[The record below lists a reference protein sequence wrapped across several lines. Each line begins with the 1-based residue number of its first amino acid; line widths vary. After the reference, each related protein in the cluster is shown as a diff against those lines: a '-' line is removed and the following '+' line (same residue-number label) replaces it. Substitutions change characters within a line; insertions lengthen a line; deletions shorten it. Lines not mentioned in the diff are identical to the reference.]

1 MRVFSSRRA
10 KLRRALLGGA
20 LALTCSACV
29 SIYRD
34 HGYVPNDEDLAAI
47 QIGVD
52 TRESVAETV
61 GIPGAS
67 GVLNDSGYYYIS
79 TRIRQYGATEPKPV
93 ARELVAINFD
103 PAGRVRGIERF
114 GLEDGRVIEL
124 QRRVTDNGEAD
135 KTFIRQLL
143 GNLGR
148 IGPGTLLNDQ

>member
-67 GVLNDSGYYYIS
+67 GVLNDSVYYYIS
-79 TRIRQYGATEPKPV
+79 TRIRHYGATEPKPV

>member
-1 MRVFSSRRA
+1 M
-10 KLRRALLGGA
+10 
-20 LALTCSACV
+20 
-29 SIYRD
+29 
-34 HGYVPNDEDLAAI
+34 
-47 QIGVD
+47 
-52 TRESVAETV
+52 
-61 GIPGAS
+61 
-67 GVLNDSGYYYIS
+67 
-79 TRIRQYGATEPKPV
+79 

>member
-1 MRVFSSRRA
+1 MRVFSSRRVN
-10 KLRRALLGGA
+10 LRRALLGSA
-20 LALTCSACV
+20 LALACSACV

-34 HGYVPNDEDLAAI
+34 HGYVPNEEDLAAI

-52 TRESVAETV
+52 TRESVAESV
-61 GIPGAS
+61 GTPGAS
-67 GVLNDSGYYYIS
+67 GVLNESGYYYIS
-79 TRIRQYGATEPKPV
+79 TRIRHYGATEPRPV
-93 ARELVAINFD
+93 SRELVAINFD

-148 IGPGTLLNDQ
+148 IGPGSLLNDQ